1 MGKVDIYSKE
11 WCNEVFQDRN
21 KDYGAYQLRAT
32 AGSRY
37 RRALVILFFGLF
49 FCIGLP
55 VGIHL
60 YVKYKLYKSA
70 KDFTKEIPELRKL
83 EMKARPNHEVKLLS
97 AGRSRLKISTIEN
110 ATEEIGE
117 IVENTENEI
126 IIGING
132 KETFQVEEWIDE
144 WEDLDTAHN
153 IDNIDLPVEGPQ
165 LIQVDK
171 VEEIPIFP
179 GGNKALM
186 TWLSENIPYPKTCMD
201 KKVRGM
207 MEVLFIVDTQ
217 GYPAE
222 FQVTKSLHPDLDK
235 LVLAAM
241 KRMPKWKPGKHNG
254 EPCKV
259 AVTLPLHFEPK

>member
-1 MGKVDIYSKE
+1 
-11 WCNEVFQDRN
+11 
-21 KDYGAYQLRAT
+21 
-32 AGSRY
+32 
-37 RRALVILFFGLF
+37 
-49 FCIGLP
+49 
-55 VGIHL
+55 
-60 YVKYKLYKSA
+60 
-70 KDFTKEIPELRKL
+70 
-83 EMKARPNHEVKLLS
+83 
-97 AGRSRLKISTIEN
+97 
-110 ATEEIGE
+110 
-117 IVENTENEI
+117 
-126 IIGING
+126 
-132 KETFQVEEWIDE
+132 
-144 WEDLDTAHN
+144 
-153 IDNIDLPVEGPQ
+153 
-165 LIQVDK
+165 
-171 VEEIPIFP
+171 
-179 GGNKALM
+179 M